1 MRVVNDTN
9 IIISSIFWSGS
20 PYKIIRQAL
29 EENYRIIISPT
40 ILKEVR
46 KVLKDPREKF
56 VLTEKEVDDI
66 VESIMLYAEVIEP
79 TISVDVVKQDPN
91 DNHIIACAI
100 TAKAA
105 FIITRDNDLLVLK
118 EYEGIM
124 IITPEEFMSE
134 INKSYRGILKGF
146 GPFEKGDK
154 LDPHK
159 NYT

>member
-9 IIISSIFWSGS
+9 IIISSIFWSGA

-56 VLTEKEVDDI
+56 VLTENEVDNI
-66 VESIMLYAEVIEP
+66 VESIMLYVEVIEP

-91 DNHIIACAI
+91 DNHIIAQPD
-100 TAKAA
+100 
-105 FIITRDNDLLVLK
+105 RQV
-118 EYEGIM
+118 
-124 IITPEEFMSE
+124 
-134 INKSYRGILKGF
+134 
-146 GPFEKGDK
+146 
-154 LDPHK
+154 
-159 NYT
+159 